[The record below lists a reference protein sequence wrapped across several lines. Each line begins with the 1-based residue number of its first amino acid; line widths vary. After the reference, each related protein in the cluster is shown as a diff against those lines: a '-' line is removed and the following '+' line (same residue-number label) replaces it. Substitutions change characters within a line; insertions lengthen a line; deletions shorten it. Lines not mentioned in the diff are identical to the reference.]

1 MSSYHVWVCDECGKE
16 VRTHNDYECLKLP
29 SGWSARYSEQGLS
42 CEDCTAQLKLLA
54 AALE

>member
-1 MSSYHVWVCDECGKE
+1 MASYHVWICDECGKE
-16 VRTHNDYECLKLP
+16 ARTHNDYECLKLP

-54 AALE
+54 AALD